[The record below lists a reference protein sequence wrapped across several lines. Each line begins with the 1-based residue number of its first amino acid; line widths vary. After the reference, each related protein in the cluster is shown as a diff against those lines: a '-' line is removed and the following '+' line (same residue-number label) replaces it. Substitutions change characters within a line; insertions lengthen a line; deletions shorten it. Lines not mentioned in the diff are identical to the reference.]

1 MTEEQARTN
10 DFERDVMEIKLE
22 FAYRRAA
29 VNPQDFLALMDIAGI
44 SWALKNYP
52 AAEEAYQR
60 FFTNECSNSEFWNQ
74 ATYSYVNH
82 RGTNVERAYEL
93 ALKALDMSRGSPYIA
108 DTVAWIQVKRGYYEE
123 ALALVPGPNNR
134 RGLWAG
140 ASAEVTFHTGIAHY
154 MLLEEEPARE
164 ALEKFV
170 ADKSDFPGRAE
181 AKAEAKACLAVL
193 GVKAAVSKSGAI
205 ATLRA
210 RLAEEPD
217 DPMALD
223 RLAEYFESDASEG
236 RLLEDPL
243 VLKAVGLRVYR
254 KGDYS
259 RAAQYLT
266 ESVKSWTGDGQGFLY
281 LGLAQNHRQ
290 RTNEC
295 VESLTRAK
303 SFPLKA
309 AQIAQTEEVLRALDR
324 Q

>member
-1 MTEEQARTN
+1 MTGEQARTN
-10 DFERDVMEIKLE
+10 DFGRDLMETKLE

-29 VNPQDFLALMDIAGI
+29 VNQQDFLALMDIAGI
-44 SWALKNYP
+44 NWALKNYP

-60 FFTNECSNSEFWNQ
+60 FFTNECSNSEFWNL

-93 ALKALDMSRGSPYIA
+93 ARKALEMSRAPYIA
-108 DTVAWIQVKRGYYEE
+108 DTVAWIQVKRGYYRE
-123 ALALVPGPNNR
+123 ALGMFPGPAH
-134 RGLWAG
+134 RGGFWG
-140 ASAEVTFHTGIAHY
+140 GGAEVTFHIGMAHY
-154 MLLEEEPARE
+154 ILLEEEPARQ
-164 ALEKFV
+164 ALEQFV

-193 GVKAAVSKSGAI
+193 AVKTAASRSGAI

-243 VLKAVGLRVYR
+243 VLKAVGVRAYR
-254 KGDYS
+254 KGEYT

-266 ESVKSWTGDGQGFLY
+266 ESVKSWTGDGEGFLY
-281 LGLAQNHRQ
+281 LGLAQNRLQ

-295 VESLTRAK
+295 VESLNRAR
-303 SFPLKA
+303 SLPLKA
-309 AQIAQTEEVLRALDR
+309 AKIAQAEEVLRALAR